1 MRRYDGLYLHV
12 QTLHQQ
18 GTSRGRSGVYW
29 RCEAKLCT
37 PYVAR
42 RADPRVGVAVRPVRG
57 SSDVACRA
65 SRVLRVRC
73 VAPIPEGTW
82 RVRVTK
88 LSVKFLFVLAP
99 LGDIHDL

>member
-1 MRRYDGLYLHV
+1 MVLDRMIRHPPLPHGLGVEILSLLSWILALHV
-12 QTLHQQ
+12 A
-18 GTSRGRSGVYW
+18 
-29 RCEAKLCT
+29 RC
-37 PYVAR
+37 
-42 RADPRVGVAVRPVRG
+42 ADPRVGVAVRPVRG

-82 RVRVTK
+82 CVHVTK